1 MKRIGIACSAKTR
14 TRRRMQIEFHGANK
28 NVTGSCH
35 LVKCN
40 STQILVDCGMYQGGR
55 ELEEENSQDFG
66 FDPAAIDFLILT
78 HAHLDHCG
86 RIPLLVKRGFK
97 GKIVSTP
104 ATRELARL
112 VMLDSARLQ
121 EEEAEY
127 RLKKAKRHN
136 NRTEDIVPLYDTL
149 DALNS
154 LDYFTDITG
163 FQKRHRLA
171 EGVSITF
178 YDAGHI
184 LGSAAVAMDLEERG
198 RKRRVLFSGDLGYSN
213 RVILRDPATPPHS
226 DVVVM
231 ETTYGDRLHKQL
243 GPSIDELYEVINTTL
258 GRGGNVLIPS
268 FALERAQEV
277 LYHLREGVENGA
289 IPETIRVYLDSP
301 MAISATQIF
310 RRHPECY
317 DEEALRIFRSGADP
331 FALPGLHF
339 TRETAESIAINRF
352 EGGAV
357 IIAGSGMCTGGRIR
371 HHLKHNIWRR
381 EASIVFVGFA
391 AKGTL
396 GRRIIDGEKMVRI
409 FGEEIKVRADV
420 YTIGG
425 FSAHADQKELLS
437 WHRQTGSPETT
448 FLVHG
453 EESSME
459 AFKGL
464 LDGTTVEVPEPH
476 QAYPL

>member
-1 MKRIGIACSAKTR
+1 
-14 TRRRMQIEFHGANK
+14 MQIEFHGANK

-40 STQILVDCGMYQGGR
+40 SKQILVDCGMYQGGR
-55 ELEEENSQDFG
+55 DLEEENSEDFG
-66 FDPAAIDFLILT
+66 FDPAGIDYLILT

-86 RIPLLVKRGFK
+86 RIPLLVKRGFR
-97 GKIVSTP
+97 GTIVSTP

-127 RLKKAKRHN
+127 KVKRAKRHG
-136 NRTEDIVPLYDTL
+136 NRTEQIEPLYDTL

-154 LDYFTDITG
+154 LDYFSDISG

-171 EGVSITF
+171 EGICITF

-184 LGSAAVAMDLEERG
+184 LGSAAVAMDLEEEG

-213 RVILRDPATPPHS
+213 RVILRDPAQPPQA
-226 DVVVM
+226 DIVVM

-243 GPSIDELYEVINTTL
+243 QPSIEELYEAINSTL
-258 GRGGNVLIPS
+258 RRGGNILIPS

-277 LYHLREGVENGA
+277 LYHLREGVEKGA
-289 IPETIRVYLDSP
+289 IPENIRVFLDSP

-317 DEEALRIFRSGADP
+317 DEETMQIFRSGLDP

-339 TRETAESIAINRF
+339 TRETAESMAINRI

-371 HHLKHNIWRR
+371 HHLKHNLWRR
-381 EASIVFVGFA
+381 EASIVFVGYA

-396 GRRIIDGEKMVRI
+396 GRRIIDGEQMVRI
-409 FGEEIKVRADV
+409 FGEEIKVRANV

-425 FSAHADQKELLS
+425 FSAHADQKELLA

-453 EESSME
+453 EERSME
-459 AFKGL
+459 VFNGL
-464 LDGTTVEVPEPH
+464 LRNTKVEVPEPH
-476 QAYPL
+476 QSYPL